1 MSTKLRPNI
10 VQAANLIGDP
20 SRLAMLI
27 ALLGGNAIPRFLF
40 SACCPNFSTDFLFTS
55 IQDGRRRPADS

>member
-27 ALLGGNAIPRFLF
+27 ALFG
-40 SACCPNFSTDFLFTS
+40 
-55 IQDGRRRPADS
+55 

>member
-10 VQAANLIGDP
+10 VQTANLIGDP

-27 ALLGGNAIPRFLF
+27 ALLGGKAIPASDLAHAARISPQNASSHL
-40 SACCPNFSTDFLFTS
+40 P
-55 IQDGRRRPADS
+55 RW